1 MHLATIDCGTTNSRV
16 YIVNERGEVKA
27 RAVRKV
33 GVRDTALSGSTE
45 KLKTGLREAYAEA
58 LAGAGL
64 SVGAISLVVS
74 SGMITSEI
82 GLAELPH
89 LWAPASL
96 DALAGGITRLPQDD
110 LFPGGPPVYFVRGVK
125 NWYDEARS
133 GLDDADRLDFMRG
146 EETQV
151 VGYLSLHETRLPL
164 TFVVLSSHTK
174 FISINREGAIAGSL
188 TTVSGQ
194 VYEALMKET
203 FLAKSVEGDPR
214 RSKQGGDLD
223 EGHYRSIL
231 DLARRFCDEGGFLR
245 ALLVTRFMDTL
256 LSTTRE
262 ERQVYVEAVLAA
274 EDLKVLSR
282 LPAMGF
288 PAEAGFVLV
297 GSPARVRLYELLL
310 EMSGVVGPIRS
321 VTDTTEVD
329 SLSIAGSLL
338 LLRRAGI
345 LRE

>member
-33 GVRDTALSGSTE
+33 GVRDTALTGSTE
-45 KLKTGLREAYAEA
+45 KLREGLREAYREA
-58 LAGAGL
+58 LERAGL
-64 SVGAISLVVS
+64 AVGEIALVVS

-96 DALAGGITRLPQDD
+96 DALAQGITRVPQED
-110 LFPGGPPVYFVRGVK
+110 LFPGSPPVYFVRGIK
-125 NWYDEARS
+125 NRYDEART
-133 GLDDADRLDFMRG
+133 GLDEADRLDFMRG

-151 VGYLSLHETRLPL
+151 VGYLSLHETRLPV

-174 FISINREGAIAGSL
+174 FISVNREGAIGGSL

-214 RSKQGGDLD
+214 RSKQGEKLD
-223 EGHYRSIL
+223 EGHYRRIL
-231 DLARRFCDEGGFLR
+231 ELARRFCDEGGFLR

-262 ERQVYVEAVLAA
+262 ERQAYVEAVLAA

-288 PAEAGFVLV
+288 PADAGFVLV
-297 GSPARVRLYELLL
+297 GSPGRVRLYQLLL
-310 EMSGVVGPIRS
+310 EMAGVAEPISS
-321 VTDTTEVD
+321 VIDTSEVD
-329 SLSIAGSLL
+329 ALSIAGSLL